1 MKKIFSLLILLIL
14 LAGLMLVGCAGEAH
28 PAESSQPDIFYSD
41 STAIAFLD
49 GYWTNG
55 LGEYLKAA
63 PGDGGLIR
71 WETNIPLPSCEL
83 YILKEGILTGGST
96 CPDGSVE
103 QLQLLRFEKLDE
115 DSISIENLISEEK
128 STFIRDSLEPDPKRL
143 DNDYVFWTMNRAAA
157 YLQGMWMDE
166 NGSYFVLSVDENGA
180 VSWNSDL
187 DIPDCDYIDFYDG
200 QLCAVS
206 LDSQGSKSY
215 TPALVFDIQGEDSV
229 RVLCHSTGQSSTF
242 QRLSRELDS
251 QLLDSRYIFAN
262 PQRAFVFLEG
272 LWLDGKGNY
281 FSVEN
286 KGGNVRW
293 NTNLSLPSYQSYT
306 FAEGSMVGV
315 NLGEDGQE
323 QIQPIYDFTVISQD
337 ELEISISGTENVYLM
352 QRQK

>member
-1 MKKIFSLLILLIL
+1 MRKTVLLIL
-14 LAGLMLVGCAGEAH
+14 LAALLLVGCTGETQ

-41 STAIAFLD
+41 QTAIAFLD
-49 GYWTNG
+49 GCWTNG
-55 LGEYLKAA
+55 LGEYLTAA

-83 YILKEGILTGGST
+83 YVLKEGVLTGGST
-96 CPDGSVE
+96 GSDGSVE

-115 DSISIENLISEEK
+115 DSISVENLSSGEK
-128 STFIRDSLEPDPKRL
+128 STFIRDSLEPDPERL

-200 QLCAVS
+200 QLCAVT
-206 LDSQGSKSY
+206 LDDQGGR
-215 TPALVFDIQGEDSV
+215 TFVPALTFDIQDKNSV
-229 RVLCHSTGQSSTF
+229 LVLCHSTGLSSTF
-242 QRLSRELDS
+242 RRLSRELDS

-293 NTNLSLPSYQSYT
+293 NTNLSLPNYQSYT
-306 FAEGSMVGV
+306 FAQGSMVGV

-323 QIQPIYDFTVISQD
+323 ETQPIYNFKVISQD

-352 QRQK
+352 QRQG

>member
-1 MKKIFSLLILLIL
+1 MRKTVLLIL
-14 LAGLMLVGCAGEAH
+14 LAALLLGGCAEEAQ
-28 PAESSQPDIFYSD
+28 PVESSQPDIFYSD
-41 STAIAFLD
+41 QTAIAFLD

-55 LGEYLKAA
+55 LGEYLTAA

-83 YILKEGILTGGST
+83 YILKEGVLTGGSSSSQ
-96 CPDGSVE
+96 GGVE
-103 QLQLLRFEKLDE
+103 QQQLLRFEKLDE
-115 DSISIENLISEEK
+115 NSISIENLNSGES
-128 STFIRDSLEPDPKRL
+128 STFIRDSLEPDPERL
-143 DNDYVFWTMNRAAA
+143 DNDYVFWTMNRASV

-200 QLCAVS
+200 QLCAVT
-206 LDSQGSKSY
+206 LDDQGGR
-215 TPALVFDIQGEDSV
+215 TFVPALTFDIQDKNSV
-229 RVLCHSTGQSSTF
+229 LVLCHSTGLSSCF
-242 QRLSRELDS
+242 QRLSSELDS

-293 NTNLSLPSYQSYT
+293 NTNLSLPNYQSYT
-306 FAEGSMVGV
+306 FAQGSMVGV
-315 NLGEDGQE
+315 NTDAQGQE
-323 QIQPIYDFTVISQD
+323 KIEPIYDFTVISQD
-337 ELEISISGTENVYLM
+337 ELEISISGTDDVYLM

>member
-1 MKKIFSLLILLIL
+1 MRKTVLLIL
-14 LAGLMLVGCAGEAH
+14 LAVLLLGGCAGESQ
-28 PAESSQPDIFYSD
+28 PVETSQPDIFYSD
-41 STAIAFLD
+41 ATALSFLQ

-55 LGEYLKAA
+55 LGEYLAAA

-71 WETNIPLPSCEL
+71 WETNISLPSCEL
-83 YILKEGILTGGST
+83 YVLKEGVLTGGST
-96 CPDGSVE
+96 GTDGSVE
-103 QLQLLRFEKLDE
+103 QQQLLRFEKLDE
-115 DSISIENLISEEK
+115 DSISVENLSSGEK
-128 STFIRDSLEPDPKRL
+128 STFIRDSLEPDPERL

-200 QLCAVS
+200 RLCAVS
-206 LDSQGSKSY
+206 LDSQGGR
-215 TPALVFDIQGEDSV
+215 TFVPALTFDIQDKDSV
-229 RVLCHSTGQSSTF
+229 LVLCHSTGLSSTF

-293 NTNLSLPSYQSYT
+293 NTNLSLPNYQSYT
-306 FAEGSMVGV
+306 FAQGSMVGV

-323 QIQPIYDFTVISQD
+323 ETQPIYNFKVISQD

-352 QRQK
+352 QRQG

>member
-1 MKKIFSLLILLIL
+1 MRKTVLLIL
-14 LAGLMLVGCAGEAH
+14 LAALLLGGCAGEAQ
-28 PAESSQPDIFYSD
+28 PVESSQPDIFYSD
-41 STAIAFLD
+41 QTAIAFLD
-49 GYWTNG
+49 GYWTNA
-55 LGEYLKAA
+55 LGEYLAAA

-83 YILKEGILTGGST
+83 YVLKEGVLTGGST
-96 CPDGSVE
+96 GSDGSVE
-103 QLQLLRFEKLDE
+103 QLQLLRFKKLDE
-115 DSISIENLISEEK
+115 DSISVENLSSGEK

-187 DIPDCDYIDFYDG
+187 SVPDCDYIDFYDG
-200 QLCAVS
+200 QLCAVT
-206 LDSQGSKSY
+206 LDDQGGR
-215 TPALVFDIQGEDSV
+215 TFVPALTFDIQDKNSV
-229 RVLCHSTGQSSTF
+229 RVLCHSTGLSSTF

-293 NTNLSLPSYQSYT
+293 NTNLSLPNYQSYT
-306 FAEGSMVGV
+306 FAQGSMVGV

-323 QIQPIYDFTVISQD
+323 ETQPIYNFKVISQD

-352 QRQK
+352 QRQG